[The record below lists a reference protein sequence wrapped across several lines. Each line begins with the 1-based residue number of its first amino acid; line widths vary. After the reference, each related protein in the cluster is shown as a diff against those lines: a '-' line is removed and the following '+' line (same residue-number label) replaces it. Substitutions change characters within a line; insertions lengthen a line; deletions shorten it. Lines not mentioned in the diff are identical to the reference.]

1 MQFLCCLA
9 IYRNNADLVEFM
21 QLNATTAHLLA
32 IVRGNIAATVNAVL
46 GRLVDELNVAA
57 ESIIAYGVEK
67 IEQLIAKQ
75 VILIASG

>member
-1 MQFLCCLA
+1 
-9 IYRNNADLVEFM
+9 M
-21 QLNATTAHLLA
+21 QLNATTPHLLA

>member
-1 MQFLCCLA
+1 
-9 IYRNNADLVEFM
+9 M

-46 GRLVDELNVAA
+46 GRLADELNVAA

-67 IEQLIAKQ
+67 
-75 VILIASG
+75 SSS